1 MLEIINNNIKQ
12 RREEN
17 DLFGRLIFEC
27 ESLNREKME
36 QEKNMMNSS

>member
-36 QEKNMMNSS
+36 